1 MKPMNG
7 LNEQGVEALEAR
19 GIDPELADR
28 LGVVSAVPE
37 RGDDQRSW
45 LAFPHSRGDGTHWQF
60 RTLTGGKQ
68 FRSSS
73 DTAQHRTFFNEAV
86 IRDRTLGRMALVI
99 TEGQMDC
106 LAVLQAG
113 YQRTV
118 SVPDGAPSGAS
129 GSSDSGKAKY
139 AYLDHYLATIGEL
152 DAVVLATDDDD
163 PGRALRADLSARI
176 GTARCKFVTWPK
188 GCKDANDVLVRHG
201 AEALLTTI
209 VEARWCNIDGF
220 YSCIADIPAMPQE
233 APRKSGI
240 AGLDLIWRPR
250 RGDLTV
256 LVGTPGAGKT
266 TLINQ
271 IVIALGETGWITT
284 FASFEVYPNP
294 NHANLLRQT
303 YLGYAPRSATDVTRA
318 DAWIDDH
325 VSWIVPDR
333 DTSPTFDWLF
343 ERMRAGVLR
352 DNASLLVIDPWNQ
365 VDHTVRPAD
374 ITMTEYAGVMLRR
387 LSQFARDYR
396 AHVLLAVHPAKMPR
410 DKEGKVPMPTGYDIA
425 DSAHFVN
432 RPDSGLTVY
441 RKAGQLT
448 KIGCWKCRY
457 EGEIGKL
464 GVGSFSFDPM
474 STRFF
479 HAPQEGD
486 SL

>member
-1 MKPMNG
+1 MKPMGG
-7 LNEQGVEALEAR
+7 LTEDATAALEAR

-28 LGVVSAVPE
+28 HGVVSAEPD
-37 RGDDQRSW
+37 RQGDRRAW
-45 LAFPHSRGDGTHWQF
+45 LAFPHGYGDDGTHWQF

-68 FRSSS
+68 FLSSS
-73 DTAQHRTFFNEAV
+73 DTARHRTFFNEAAV
-86 IRDRTLGRMALVI
+86 RDRSLGRMALVI

-113 YQRTV
+113 YQRAV
-118 SVPDGAPSGAS
+118 SVPDGAPSSS
-129 GSSDSGKAKY
+129 GEGDAGKAKY
-139 AYLDHYLATIGEL
+139 AYLSHYETALADL
-152 DAVVLATDDDD
+152 DAVILATDDDN
-163 PGRALRADLSARI
+163 PGRALRADLAARI
-176 GTARCKFVTWPK
+176 GSARCKFVTWPK

-201 AEALLTTI
+201 PEALLAAI
-209 VEARWCNIDGF
+209 AEAKWINIEGF
-220 YSCIADIPAMPQE
+220 YSRIADIPALPQE
-233 APRKSGI
+233 APCPSGI
-240 AGLDLIWRPR
+240 RGLDTIWRPR

-256 LVGTPGAGKT
+256 LVGTPGSGKT

-271 IVIALGETGWITT
+271 IVVALGHAGWITT

-294 NHANLLRQT
+294 NHANLLRQA
-303 YLGYAPRSATDVTRA
+303 YLEHPPHSDEEVAQA

-333 DTSPTFDWLF
+333 DTSPTFEWIF
-343 ERMRAGVLR
+343 ERLKAGVLR

-374 ITMTEYAGVMLRR
+374 VTVTEYAGVMLRR
-387 LSQFARDYR
+387 LAQFARDYR

-410 DKEGKVPMPTGYDIA
+410 DKDGKVPMPTGYDIA

-432 RPDSGLTVY
+432 RPDSGLTIY

-457 EGEIGKL
+457 ENVIGRL
-464 GVGSFSFDPM
+464 GQGSFSFDQVAN
-474 STRFF
+474 RFF
-479 HAPQEGD
+479 HSPQDGD